1 MKMLTTCEFLRH
13 FPSHSKSP
21 CAVKKR
27 GKVVGTWTPSNGQTL
42 PPFDGEAHMAR
53 LKREF
58 KKPLSFT
65 GAELLKPRKK
75 P

>member
-1 MKMLTTCEFLRH
+1 MKTLTTYEFLRH

-27 GKVVGTWTPSNGQTL
+27 GKVVGTWTPNDADAL

-53 LKREF
+53 LKQEF
-58 KKPLSFT
+58 KKPLPFT
-65 GAELLKPRKK
+65 GVELLKAGKK
-75 P
+75 R